1 MVKELILHLGDCKTG
16 TTALQSCLASGGYTL
31 PQGTICYPTQH
42 NHNLLALPLS
52 TLTEAP
58 RHVPYRKARWAQV
71 AAALD
76 ASDAQWGVIS
86 AELFE
91 FVPPAALKAAL
102 DEFLPG
108 YRGRTRLMAYV
119 RPHHARIV
127 SGYAEALKKT
137 GAPATLNS
145 YANSIQRK
153 GPMYHPRFSAWRA
166 VFGSA
171 FSLRPLL
178 RDRLAQ
184 GDVVADFLAVV
195 TGDPGVTVRQTPR
208 DNSALSLPELA
219 MMREVHAR
227 LGTTEK
233 GRSAAARLACRQ
245 LGWQLA
251 PLISANRPE
260 AGPRLAMHL
269 TRARLVRDSF
279 AGDAAAMDADYFDG
293 TPFTAVLDAATDT
306 FRRPQSLYIE
316 DYYDAQQIGLIRAW
330 ADFTRR
336 LIDADPAYFFRAAM
350 AEHERDDQP
359 GAVATADKSV
369 LGQFDALR
377 HRLGRLLTRGG

>member
-1 MVKELILHLGDCKTG
+1 MVKQLIVHLGDCKTG

-31 PQGTICYPTQH
+31 PRGRICYPTQH

-52 TLTEAP
+52 TLAEAP

-71 AAALD
+71 AAALE
-76 ASDAQWGVIS
+76 ASDADWGVIS

-91 FVPPAALKAAL
+91 FVPPAALRAAL
-102 DEFLPG
+102 DDVLPG
-108 YRGRTRLMAYV
+108 YRGRTRLVAYV

-145 YANSIQRK
+145 YANSIQRR
-153 GPMYHPRFSAWRA
+153 GAMYHPRFSAWQA
-166 VFGSA
+166 VFGA
-171 FSLRPLL
+171 DLTVRPMI
-178 RDRLAQ
+178 RDRLVQ
-184 GDVVADFLAVV
+184 GDVVADFLAFVS
-195 TGDPGVTVRQTPR
+195 GDQDVTVAETPR

-227 LGTTEK
+227 LGTARK
-233 GRSAAARLACRQ
+233 GRGDAARLACRQ

-251 PLISANRPE
+251 PLLAAHRPE
-260 AGPRLAMHL
+260 PGPKLGMHL

-279 AGDAAAMDADYFDG
+279 AGDAAAMDADFFDG
-293 TPFTAVLDAATDT
+293 TPFTDALNAATDT
-306 FRRPQSLYIE
+306 FGRPQSLNVE
-316 DYYDAQQIGLIRAW
+316 DYYDAGQIAMIRAW

-336 LIDADPAYFFRAAM
+336 LIDADPRHFFRAAM
-350 AEHERDDQP
+350 AEHERGDLP
-359 GAVATADKSV
+359 GAVAAADRTM
-369 LGQFDALR
+369 LGQFDSLR
-377 HRLGRLLTRGG
+377 HRLGRLLTRGR